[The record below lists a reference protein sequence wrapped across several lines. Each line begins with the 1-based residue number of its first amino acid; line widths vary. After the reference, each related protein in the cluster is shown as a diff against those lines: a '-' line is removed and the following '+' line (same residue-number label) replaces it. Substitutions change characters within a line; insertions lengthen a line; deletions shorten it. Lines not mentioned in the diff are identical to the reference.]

1 MTQGDIAAR
10 IRRFRQLAKGLAA
23 EVGKW
28 RGGEDSLL
36 FAERRAYLRAVQ
48 DAVAAVA
55 NARVGQ
61 ERVLERLRRA
71 DGLRFPRRRPDA
83 G

>member
-10 IRRFRQLAKGLAA
+10 IRRLRQLAKGLAA
-23 EVGKW
+23 QVGKG
-28 RGGEDSLL
+28 RGGEDPLG

-61 ERVLERLRRA
+61 ERVLERLPPA
-71 DGLRFPRRRPDA
+71 
-83 G
+83 